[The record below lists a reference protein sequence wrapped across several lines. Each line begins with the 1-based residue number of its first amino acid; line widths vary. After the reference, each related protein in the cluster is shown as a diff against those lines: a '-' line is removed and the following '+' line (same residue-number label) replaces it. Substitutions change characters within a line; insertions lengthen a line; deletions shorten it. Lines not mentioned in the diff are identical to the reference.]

1 MLIREIKHDDAESF
15 VNLIKKVESES
26 KFMLF
31 ESGERSISPEEQ
43 VKRIEVMRKS
53 ENSTIF
59 IAEEDNQLIGYLIAI
74 GGNAKRNKHSAY
86 LVIGVLAQYRGLG
99 IGTQLFEQLEKWAAE
114 HNVHR
119 LELTVVTRNEA
130 GIRLYKKMGFAIEG
144 TKRHSL
150 YIDGNFVDEY
160 YMSKFY
166 KINA

>member
-1 MLIREIKHDDAESF
+1 MLIREIELDDAESF

-31 ESGERSISPEEQ
+31 ESGERRISPEEQ

-59 IAEEDNQLIGYLIAI
+59 IAEEDHQLIGYLIAI
-74 GGNAKRNKHSAY
+74 GGNANRNKHSVY
-86 LVIGVLAQYRGLG
+86 LVIGVLAKYRGLG
-99 IGTQLFEQLEKWAAE
+99 VGTQLFEQLVKWATE
-114 HNVHR
+114 HNVYR
-119 LELTVVTRNEA
+119 LELTVVTSNEA
-130 GIRLYKKMGFAIEG
+130 GISFYKKMGFDIEG

-160 YMSKFY
+160 YMSKF
-166 KINA
+166 I